1 VKKLIRVAIAA
12 CVVILTLGLTTR
24 MLDLTVGAV
33 EVNVPS
39 IRADGCGAV
48 RYTAG
53 LALLAEGFAM
63 RPYRLGMGVLVV
75 LVACPVSPPP
85 CHAQQSPVV
94 PQGQGEHVFSV
105 AFSPDG
111 KMIAAGCGDGR
122 IALWEVT
129 SYKRRA
135 TLRGHTEEVT
145 SVAFRRDGKL
155 LASRGAEG
163 TVRLWDLRTGKER
176 GNPHGHGAKFWSVAF
191 RADDKL
197 VSNGK
202 NLEPTAD
209 QRGKK
214 VIHE

>member
-1 VKKLIRVAIAA
+1 
-12 CVVILTLGLTTR
+12 
-24 MLDLTVGAV
+24 
-33 EVNVPS
+33 
-39 IRADGCGAV
+39 
-48 RYTAG
+48 
-53 LALLAEGFAM
+53 M
-63 RPYRLGMGVLVV
+63 RRYRLGMGVLVV
-75 LVACPVSPPP
+75 LVACTVSQPL
-85 CHAQQSPVV
+85 CHAQQPRVV
-94 PQGQGEHVFSV
+94 PRGHGKHVFSV

-111 KMIAAGCGDGR
+111 KMVAAGRGDGR
-122 IALWEVT
+122 IALWEVA

-145 SVAFRRDGKL
+145 SVAFSGDGKL

-176 GNPHGHGAKFWSVAF
+176 GNLHGHGAKFWSVAF